1 MNPALNRAR
10 RGALFLGLVCITSIL
25 SYHLWFN
32 KPLLESIYWTVIT
45 VAGVGYSQ
53 SPEPDVGSARQF
65 LSIIVIVFGMVSM
78 AYTLAMFIQAIVEG
92 QIDRALGANRMLK
105 RIDKLENHVIICGF
119 GRVGQNLSHR
129 LARHN
134 VPFLIIDPS
143 ADCLAE
149 ARAQKF
155 LTLEGLATEEDVL
168 VAAGI
173 ERAKTIVISVSSD
186 AESVFLTLTARNM
199 NPSIHILA
207 RGEHPQTEKKL
218 LQAGANEV
226 ILPAVIGAERMAE
239 KIVNPSAA
247 EPFRFSDHYSGLNAE
262 LDEFQFTAESPFVGQ
277 TIGAAESQHQAMI
290 VALRK
295 ATGETVFNPANEEIL
310 YPGDTVVV
318 MGPEAD
324 LEKFYETCVE
334 ERQLAVSY

>member
-1 MNPALNRAR
+1 MNLALNRAR
-10 RGALFLGLVCITSIL
+10 RGALLLGLVCIGSIV
-25 SYHLWFN
+25 SYHLWFE

-53 SPEPDVGSARQF
+53 IPEPDVGASRQF
-65 LSIIVIVFGMVSM
+65 LSIVVIVVGMVSM
-78 AYTLAMFIQAIVEG
+78 AYTLAMFIQAVVEG

-134 VPFLIIDPS
+134 VPFLIVDPS
-143 ADCLAE
+143 AECLAE
-149 ARAQKF
+149 ARAHKF
-155 LTLEGLATEEDVL
+155 LTLEGLATEESVL
-168 VAAGI
+168 RAAGI

-199 NPSIHILA
+199 NSKIHILA

-239 KIVNPSAA
+239 KIIHPGAANPFHITNRQA
-247 EPFRFSDHYSGLNAE
+247 GLNAE
-262 LDEFQFTAESPFVGQ
+262 LDEFEITSESPFVGE
-277 TIGAAESQHQAMI
+277 TVGNAEHQHQAII

-295 ATGETVFNPANEEIL
+295 ASGEVLFNPDSDELLCA
-310 YPGDTVVV
+310 GDVVVV
-318 MGPEAD
+318 MGPAVD
-324 LEKFYETCVE
+324 LEMFYETCIE
-334 ERQLAVSY
+334 EKLELV

>member
-10 RGALFLGLVCITSIL
+10 RGALILGLVCISSIL
-25 SYHLWFN
+25 SYHFWFN

-53 SPEPDVGSARQF
+53 MPEPDVGAARQF
-65 LSIIVIVFGMVSM
+65 LSIIVIVVGMVSM

-92 QIDRALGANRMLK
+92 QFDRALGDNRMHK
-105 RIDKLENHVIICGF
+105 RIDKLANHVIICGF

-134 VPFLIIDPS
+134 VPFLIVDPS
-143 ADCLAE
+143 AECLAE
-149 ARAQKF
+149 ARAHKF
-155 LTLEGLATEEDVL
+155 LTLEGFATEEDIL
-168 VAAGI
+168 RTAGI
-173 ERAKTIVISVSSD
+173 ERAKTIVITVSSD

-199 NPSIHILA
+199 NPAIHILA

-239 KIVNPSAA
+239 KIVHPSEA
-247 EPFRFSDHYSGLNAE
+247 EPFRFSDHHSGLNAE
-262 LDEFQFTAESPFVGQ
+262 LDEFQFTADSPYVGQ
-277 TIGAAESQHQAMI
+277 TVGEAEQQHQAMI

-295 ATGETVFNPANEEIL
+295 ANGETVFNPADNEIL
-310 YPGDTVVV
+310 CTGDTVVV
-318 MGPEAD
+318 MGSEAD
-324 LEKFYETCVE
+324 LEKFYETCVDE
-334 ERQLAVSY
+334 KQLTVTH

>member
-10 RGALFLGLVCITSIL
+10 RGALILGLVCIGSIV

-53 SPEPDVGSARQF
+53 TPEPDVGAARQF
-65 LSIIVIVFGMVSM
+65 HSIIVIVVGMVSM

-92 QIDRALGANRMLK
+92 QIDRALGANRMIK
-105 RIDKLENHVIICGF
+105 RIEKLENHVIICGF

-143 ADCLAE
+143 AECLAE
-149 ARAQKF
+149 AKAHKY

-168 VAAGI
+168 RSAGI
-173 ERAKTIVISVSSD
+173 ARAKTIVISVSSD

-199 NPSIHILA
+199 NPIIHILA

-226 ILPAVIGAERMAE
+226 IMPAVIGAERMAE
-239 KIVNPSAA
+239 KIVNPSKA
-247 EPFRFSDHYSGLNAE
+247 ESFQFSDHHSGLNAE
-262 LDEFQFTAESPFVGQ
+262 LDEFSFHRRESIRR
-277 TIGAAESQHQAMI
+277 TN
-290 VALRK
+290 R
-295 ATGETVFNPANEEIL
+295 
-310 YPGDTVVV
+310 
-318 MGPEAD
+318 
-324 LEKFYETCVE
+324 
-334 ERQLAVSY
+334 R

>member
-10 RGALFLGLVCITSIL
+10 RGALILGFVCIGSIV
-25 SYHLWFN
+25 SYHLWFD

-53 SPEPDVGSARQF
+53 TPEPDVNAARQF
-65 LSIIVIVFGMVSM
+65 LSIIVIVVGMVSM

-92 QIDRALGANRMLK
+92 QIDQALGANRMLK
-105 RIDKLENHVIICGF
+105 RIEKLENHVIICGF

-134 VPFLIIDPS
+134 VPFLIVDPS
-143 ADCLAE
+143 AECLAE
-149 ARAQKF
+149 ARAHKF

-168 VAAGI
+168 RAAGI

-199 NPSIHILA
+199 NPNIHILA
-207 RGEHPQTEKKL
+207 RGEHPHTEKKL

-239 KIVNPSAA
+239 KIVSPTEA
-247 EPFRFSDHYSGLNAE
+247 EPFSFCDQRSGLNAE
-262 LDEFQFTAESPFVGQ
+262 VEEFQFTPESPFVGQ
-277 TIGAAESQHQAMI
+277 TVGEAEALHQAMI
-290 VALRK
+290 VILRK
-295 ATGETVFNPANEEIL
+295 SSGEMCFNPSQEEIFSA
-310 YPGDTVVV
+310 GDSVVV

-324 LEKFYETCVE
+324 LEMFYETCIAASKE
-334 ERQLAVSY
+334 LATC